1 MIRKFFDNKIGSLAL
16 VIILFLIIRIPVFL
30 FLPKI
35 PIDSVNSGILA
46 TFLNQ
51 INQSP
56 LLSFSLSFMV
66 VLIEGLLINKLC
78 WEYNVVEKPGY
89 IVLYFFGI
97 LNSCFLE
104 NFYITNIQFGNLFVL
119 LGINYLYLFIKNNYN
134 RISLFLGSLMFGL
147 SALCIP
153 EHFWV
158 IVFLIAI
165 VILFKPILPVDIFA
179 IVFGLLMPYYV
190 VSSIG
195 YLFSFKFD
203 FYNSWQFW
211 VLKNRLID
219 FHWLKNGPE
228 ILLIIA
234 LLIFVFVGVLQVIG
248 SYFRSNVDTRR
259 SKLAMLVFG
268 IYVIAIFLLRF
279 KDYGHYFII
288 ASIPASVFISSFYEG
303 KSWKKW
309 KEFLNVVTL
318 VLLVYTL
325 FRNVSI

>member
-1 MIRKFFDNKIGSLAL
+1 MIKKFFDNKIGSLAL
-16 VIILFLIIRIPVFL
+16 VIIVLLMIRIPVFL
-30 FLPKI
+30 LLPKVSA
-35 PIDSVNSGILA
+35 DSVNNGILA
-46 TFLNQ
+46 SFLNQ
-51 INQSP
+51 INQSA

-66 VLIEGLLINKLC
+66 VIIEGLLINKLC

-89 IVLYFFGI
+89 IVLYFFGV
-97 LNSCFLE
+97 LNSCFIE

-134 RISLFLGSLMFGL
+134 RIWLFLGSLMFGL

-158 IVFLIAI
+158 IVFLIAM

-203 FYNSWQFW
+203 FFNSWQFW
-211 VLKNRLID
+211 VLKNKRID
-219 FHWLKNGPE
+219 FHWFKNGPE
-228 ILLIIA
+228 ILLIVT
-234 LLIFVFVGVLQVIG
+234 LLVFVFVGVLKVIG

-288 ASIPASVFISSFYEG
+288 ASVPASVFISSFYEG

-309 KEFLNVVTL
+309 KEFLNIMTL
-318 VLLVYTL
+318 VFLVYTL
-325 FRNVSI
+325 FRNITI

>member
-16 VIILFLIIRIPVFL
+16 VIILLMIIRIPVFL

-35 PIDSVNSGILA
+35 SIDSINSGILA

-78 WEYNVVEKPGY
+78 WEYTVVEKPGY

-134 RISLFLGSLMFGL
+134 RIWLFLGSLMFGL

-211 VLKNRLID
+211 VLKNRVID